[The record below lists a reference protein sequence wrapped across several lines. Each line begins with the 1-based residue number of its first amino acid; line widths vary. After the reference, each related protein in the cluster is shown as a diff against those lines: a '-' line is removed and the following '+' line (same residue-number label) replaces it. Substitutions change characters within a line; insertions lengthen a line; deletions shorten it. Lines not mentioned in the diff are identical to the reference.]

1 MRSSFKDEFGNFHP
15 MTNLI
20 YFAVS
25 IMIPILFMHTVIIAV
40 SFVCATVY
48 YYAIR
53 RGGAKT
59 YLGIVVVMVLS
70 SLVNPLFSHRG
81 RTILFYFPTGNAMT
95 LESLIYGL
103 ATGVMIGSIMLWIMA
118 LSNNIDST
126 KLISTVGK
134 KAPTVATILALV
146 FRFVPRYAMQAN
158 KTKKVLA
165 ANQISTGN
173 KVKDAANVF
182 DITTTWALESSIE
195 TSYAMKARGY
205 GKTKRTFYNRY
216 KFKVKDCVVIGIS
229 LVVMGLIVFGFG
241 KGWMHQSFYPMVS
254 KKDCPAVYIIYAA
267 FCLIPLGINLGEYV
281 RWQLLKRKI

>member
-15 MTNLI
+15 ITNLI

-53 RGGAKT
+53 RGTVKA
-59 YLGIVVVMVLS
+59 YLGIVAVMVLS

-81 RTILFYFPTGNAMT
+81 KTILFYFPTGNAMT
-95 LESLIYGL
+95 LESLVYGL
-103 ATGVMIGSIMLWIMA
+103 TTGVMIGSIMLWVMA
-118 LSNNIDST
+118 LSNNMDST
-126 KLISTVGK
+126 KLISTVGQ
-134 KAPTVATILALV
+134 KAPTIATILALV
-146 FRFVPRYAMQAN
+146 FRFIPRYAMQAN
-158 KTKKVLA
+158 KTKKVLK
-165 ANQISTGN
+165 ANEITTGN
-173 KVKDAANVF
+173 RVKDAASVF

-205 GKTKRTFYNRY
+205 GQTKRTFYNKY
-216 KFKVKDCVVIGIS
+216 KFKIKDGVVIAASFII
-229 LVVMGLIVFGFG
+229 MGLIVFGFA
-241 KGWMHQSFYPMVS
+241 KGWMHQSFYPQVS
-254 KKDCPAVYIIYAA
+254 QKNCPAVYITYAV
-267 FCLIPLGINLGEYV
+267 FCLIPVGINIGEYV

>member
-1 MRSSFKDEFGNFHP
+1 MRSSFKDELGNYHP
-15 MTNLI
+15 ITNLI
-20 YFAVS
+20 YFAVA

-40 SFVCATVY
+40 SFLCATVY

-53 RGGAKT
+53 RGGFKA
-59 YLGIVVVMVLS
+59 YMGIVFVMILS

-103 ATGVMIGSIMLWIMA
+103 TTGVMIGSIMLWVMA
-118 LSNNIDST
+118 LSNNMDSS

-146 FRFVPRYAMQAN
+146 FRFVPRYAEQAA
-158 KTKKVLA
+158 KTRKVLA
-165 ANQISTGN
+165 ANEISTGN
-173 KVKDAANVF
+173 KLKDAANVF
-182 DITTTWALESSIE
+182 DITTTWALESSLE

-205 GKTKRTFYNRY
+205 GNTKRSFYNRY
-216 KFKVKDCVVIGIS
+216 KFKVKDALVIVAS
-229 LVVMGLIVFGFG
+229 LVVMGLIVLVFA
-241 KGWMHQSFYPMVS
+241 KGWMRQSFYPMVT
-254 KKDCPAVYIIYAA
+254 KKDCMAVYIIYTA
-267 FCLIPLGINLGEYV
+267 FCLIPVGINIGEYV